1 MPTYANTPRGVRAE
15 QLIGFFVG
23 WPAPPTPER
32 HLELLRGS
40 DAVVIAIDELHVV
53 GYVTAVSDGVLSAFI
68 PFLEGGSSSNSI
80 TFTWSISAAMRSLNR
95 STPASVSAPWIA
107 PWACVVARTF
117 RAALGGHSRTLARA
131 AVLAREPTRLRGLR

>member
-1 MPTYANTPRGVRAE
+1 MPTYANTPRGIRAE

-40 DAVVIAIDELHVV
+40 DAVVIAIDELHVI

-68 PFLEGGSSSNSI
+68 PFLEVLPTHQHQG
-80 TFTWSISAAMRSLNR
+80 
-95 STPASVSAPWIA
+95 IA
-107 PWACVVARTF
+107 TELVKRLLKQLDHLYMVDLCCDAELEPFYAR
-117 RAALGGHSRTLARA
+117 LGFRTLDRA
-131 AVLAREPTRLRGLR
+131 MGLRRRENI